1 MKTSGSILSRLLALP
16 TAPRLFVATLGLA
29 VALPVA
35 AQQRGGGGGFGGG
48 GFGGGGFGGG
58 GFGGAGGGANRGA
71 SGVYNNNG
79 TVGSALIS
87 VDPQTHNLVVIAD
100 SLTALQISNVIRNL
114 DSPKPQVLIKV
125 VFMEV
130 QRNNGSELGVEGA
143 WAKNNIGNNISSGGG
158 TVLGLSGVNNVTT
171 NFNGLGQSMG
181 TALTPS
187 STGGGGG
194 GLYQIAGSEFQ
205 ATLRAMATSGKAQVL
220 SRPSIIARDGQLA
233 RIVVGQQVPLPSGV
247 SYATSGANTIPIINV
262 TYNDVGIILNVTPF
276 IGSNGQ
282 VEMIVQPQISSV
294 SPTERQSLSEDV
306 SAPYINVR
314 SADTVVVTPHAET
327 VVIGGLIS
335 NNQSQSEKK
344 VPYLGDIPVLGNL
357 FKTRAKSDA
366 KTELLIFLTPY
377 ILQAPSQL
385 AQLTPQ
391 ETQKAA
397 LITNSV
403 SEADLNRFLEKVP
416 VKPESPPAPAPKSK
430 GLFKK

>member
-1 MKTSGSILSRLLALP
+1 MASILRLPAWSPILLAL
-16 TAPRLFVATLGLA
+16 ALA
-29 VALPVA
+29 LAISLPIS
-35 AQQRGGGGGFGGG
+35 AQQGRGGGFGGFGGGGGGFGGFGGGGGGGFGGG
-48 GFGGGGFGGG
+48 GGNRGGGS
-58 GFGGAGGGANRGA
+58 
-71 SGVYNNNG
+71 SGLYNNNG

-87 VDPQTHNLVVIAD
+87 VDPQTHNLVVVAD
-100 SLTALQISNVIRNL
+100 SLTALQISNVLRNL

-143 WAKNNIGNNISSGGG
+143 WAKNNIGNNVSSGAG
-158 TVLGLSGVNNVTT
+158 TVFGLSGVNNVTT
-171 NFNGLGQSMG
+171 NLNGLGTSMG
-181 TALTPS
+181 SALTPS
-187 STGGGGG
+187 ATGGGAG

-247 SYATSGANTIPIINV
+247 SYATSGANVIPIINV

-276 IGSNGQ
+276 IGANGQ

-294 SPTERQSLSEDV
+294 SANERQSLSEDV

-335 NNQSQSEKK
+335 NNQSQTEKK
-344 VPYLGDIPVLGNL
+344 VPYLGDIPGLGNL

-377 ILQAPSQL
+377 ILKAPSQL
-385 AQLTPQ
+385 AQLTTP
-391 ETQKAA
+391 ETHKAS
-397 LITNSV
+397 LLTNSI
-403 SEADLNRFLEKVP
+403 SENDLNRFLERVP

-430 GLFKK
+430 GWFKK

>member
-1 MKTSGSILSRLLALP
+1 MKTSGSLLSRFLPAVPTPRVWAAVLGLAIALP
-16 TAPRLFVATLGLA
+16 TV
-29 VALPVA
+29 
-35 AQQRGGGGGFGGG
+35 AQQRGGGFGGGGGGFGGFGGG
-48 GFGGGGFGGG
+48 GFGGGGGGG
-58 GFGGAGGGANRGA
+58 GNRGTGA
-71 SGVYNNNG
+71 SSLYNNNG

-100 SLTALQISNVIRNL
+100 AQTALQISNVIRNL

-158 TVLGLSGVNNVTT
+158 TVMGLSGVNNVTT
-171 NFNGLGQSMG
+171 NLNGLGQSMG

-187 STGGGGG
+187 STGAGGG

-205 ATLRAMATSGKAQVL
+205 ATLRAVATSGKAQVL

-314 SADTVVVTPHAET
+314 SADTVVVTPNAET

-385 AQLTPQ
+385 AQLTTK
-391 ETQKAA
+391 ETHQASM
-397 LITNSV
+397 ITNSV
-403 SEADLNRFLEKVP
+403 TENDLNRFLEKVP
-416 VKPESPPAPAPKSK
+416 VKPETPAPAPKSK
-430 GLFKK
+430 SLFKK